1 MVLDESFLV
10 PYSIADTALTHGL
23 KTHLAG
29 SDSSEHPSHAHLAY
43 LRQQRSA
50 AAMHVE
56 DGSIIGQT
64 GFEQTQVGYTFEMG
78 GSEAPG
84 SRTRTLRRAAFESS
98 KARARNV
105 VNRRS
110 PRIPSGFGSTVL
122 LLLVVAFCHLTRRT
136 CN

>member
-1 MVLDESFLV
+1 
-10 PYSIADTALTHGL
+10 
-23 KTHLAG
+23 
-29 SDSSEHPSHAHLAY
+29 
-43 LRQQRSA
+43 
-50 AAMHVE
+50 MHVE

-105 VNRRS
+105 VNRAS
-110 PRIPSGFGSTVL
+110 SVEDLDLLVFGHRYIRCFL
-122 LLLVVAFCHLTRRT
+122 LLSAFAFCRRT
-136 CN
+136 RDR